1 MVSRFSLFFFLILC
15 GLLAI
20 YAFLSRPPVC
30 VDPTGCI
37 WIGPNEPI
45 ELGVSVFTAGTERP
59 LSLEIQQSMELFSK
73 DQSAS
78 SPDHP
83 LRIRTYYSSC
93 LPNAPVQS
101 TVDLSADSHV
111 LAVIGPICKE
121 DAVDFSQ
128 RMVSANKIA
137 ISPVPYRGNLSEIG
151 FSFSPDINQL
161 ASQTAVWIQSMG
173 YSRIIV
179 THDIDEQ
186 SSSFSTKMC
195 EFFRSNGACL
205 DNTPGSTELPPEPY
219 DASVD
224 VFLDESNP
232 PTLDFLNS
240 SSTLPTI
247 LVSFSRPAVN
257 LEQSTTLFWIGPR
270 FWNENKDYSAAYFA
284 KFNSYPLSFAS
295 WVVYDRLPMI
305 YDTIRAAAVKVWD
318 GSLIIPMDKLKQL
331 LGSNFAKDDIFCPAA
346 SSDCPK
352 FPFAVYQVSGNDYTL
367 IKP

>member
-1 MVSRFSLFFFLILC
+1 MVSRFSLFFFLIIC

-37 WIGPNEPI
+37 WIGPNEPVD
-45 ELGVSVFTAGTERP
+45 LGVSVFTAGADRP
-59 LSLEIQQSMELFSK
+59 ISMEIQQSMELFSQ
-73 DQSAS
+73 DLSAA

-111 LAVIGPICKE
+111 LAVIGPVCRE
-121 DAVDFSQ
+121 DAADFSQ
-128 RMVSANKIA
+128 RMVSANKIT

-161 ASQTAVWIQSMG
+161 ANQTAVWIQSMG
-173 YSRIIV
+173 YSRIII

-186 SSSFSTKMC
+186 SSSFSSKLC
-195 EFFRSNGACL
+195 EFFHSNGACL
-205 DNTPGSTELPPEPY
+205 DNTSGSTDLPSEPY
-219 DASVD
+219 DASIE

-232 PTLDFLNS
+232 PILDSSNS
-240 SSTLPTI
+240 SSVLPTI

-257 LEQSTTLFWIGPR
+257 LEQPPTFYWIGPR
-270 FWNENKDYSAAYFA
+270 FSNENKVYSAAYFA
-284 KFNSYPLSFAS
+284 KYNNYPSTFAS
-295 WVVYDRLPMI
+295 WVVYGRLPMI
-305 YDTIRAAAVKVWD
+305 YNTIRAVAVTAWD
-318 GSLIIPMDKLKQL
+318 GSLIIPLDKFKQL
-331 LGSNFAKDDIFCPAA
+331 LGSQFAKDDIFCLAA
-346 SSDCPK
+346 SSDCPR
-352 FPFAVYQVSGNDYTL
+352 FPFAMYQVSGNEFTL
-367 IKP
+367 INS